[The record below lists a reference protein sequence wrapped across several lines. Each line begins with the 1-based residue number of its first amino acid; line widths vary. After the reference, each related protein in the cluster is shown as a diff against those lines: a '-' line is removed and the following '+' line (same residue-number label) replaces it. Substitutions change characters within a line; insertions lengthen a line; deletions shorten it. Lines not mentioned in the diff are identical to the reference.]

1 MVFVAAGALL
11 GPAGVDVLPVA
22 LDKEAAL
29 TITELTLA
37 LLLFADASGVRLR
50 AVEGDRTMPERL
62 LFIGLPLTVIA
73 GALLAQWM
81 FADMTWATAL
91 LVATILAP
99 TDAAL
104 GLAVVTDR
112 AVPVRIRRAL
122 NVESGLNDGIMTPF
136 VTLFI
141 AVVASEKVCPR
152 TIGASKRSRRS
163 ASRSVRPS
171 SWGLSAGKRSCSPAT
186 RGGHLRCRR
195 SSRYW
200 RWRSSPTGARSR
212 SEATGSSPR
221 SWPGSCSAPRPTAS
235 SMDRSSSRRRSA
247 CSRRSSSGRC
257 SAPSSWDRSSRTTVS
272 ATAIAY
278 ALLSLTVVRMLPVA
292 LALIGKHLRVSTLAF
307 MGWFGPRGLASVI
320 FTLIALDELK
330 QSGPLDTLVVV
341 ATWTILLSVVL
352 HGISAT
358 PLAARYGASI
368 EKLGAGTPELAPA
381 KEPSIRLRDL
391 AGRHRPH
398 KGGTTSPGGEL
409 AGRAAVASGAVTQSI
424 QMPVPPLASAS
435 SIRGHLG
442 ADNTSSRHRTFR
454 PHRCDIVLIRRALL
468 AALHGARG

>member
-1 MVFVAAGALL
+1 MRGLTILAVVFICYALIASKLDRWWITAPMVFVAAGALL
-11 GPAGVDVLPVA
+11 GPAGVAILPIA
-22 LDKEAAL
+22 LDQEAAL

-141 AVVASEKVCPR
+141 AVVASEE
-152 TIGASKRSRRS
+152 
-163 ASRSVRPS
+163 
-171 SWGLSAGKRSCSPAT
+171 GLSAHDWGIEALTQIGLALCAAVVVGLVGGKALLFASDKGWTSEVSQKLAVLALALLSYGGSVAFGGNGFVAAFVAGILFGAAT
-186 RGGHLRCRR
+186 NGKLDGSVEFTETLGLFT
-195 SSRYW
+195 SFFVWSVF
-200 RWRSSPTGARSR
+200 GAIFVGPIL
-212 SEATGSSPR
+212 TQ
-221 SWPGSCSAPRPTAS
+221 
-235 SMDRSSSRRRSA
+235 D
-247 CSRRSSSGRC
+247 
-257 SAPSSWDRSSRTTVS
+257 VS
-272 ATAIAY
+272 TTAILY
-278 ALLSLTVVRMLPVA
+278 AVLSLTVVRMLPVA
-292 LALIGKHLRVSTLAF
+292 IAMIGKHLRLSTLAF

-330 QSGPLDTLVVV
+330 QSGPLDSLVVV

-352 HGISAT
+352 HGVSAT

-368 EKLGAGTPELAPA
+368 GKLGAGVPEMAPA
-381 KEPSIRLRDL
+381 KEPSVRLRDL
-391 AGRHRPH
+391 AGRHLPH
-398 KGGTTSPGGEL
+398 R
-409 AGRAAVASGAVTQSI
+409 AG
-424 QMPVPPLASAS
+424 
-435 SIRGHLG
+435 
-442 ADNTSSRHRTFR
+442 TSS
-454 PHRCDIVLIRRALL
+454 P
-468 AALHGARG
+468 RG